1 MEDDF
6 TQEEVFPSYQ
16 LVLGNR
22 PFDSN
27 GNVSSDITVLS

>member
-6 TQEEVFPSYQ
+6 TQEETFPSYQ

-22 PFDSN
+22 PFDSD
-27 GNVSSDITVLS
+27 GKVSTDITVLS